1 MSALNVPV
9 NGAVVNPPL
18 KKTFRPR
25 FIGEDYSPSTG
36 HGSQASTAANDAT
49 ADDGKKKAGG
59 RKKARTATN
68 ATAGDGKKKS
78 GKKAKAANES
88 ETVADKKGPS
98 LSKQWADRILLD
110 KNQPWFAEANHTSG
124 GEAVYRWNGSYMQ
137 FIGSEEGASL
147 AADWMDGAYPEAA
160 CASLSKAAWAYSGQR
175 LRLKNPKPLQDMRRN
190 IISCADVYLELDKL
204 GNIIALPPDPSH
216 GMTYALNIAAGTEV
230 GKLHKLKSL
239 PKNSIFRAFIEKAL
253 PDPEVRALVQ
263 EQCGM
268 CLLPANYQMAT
279 WWTGAAGSG
288 KSTLAELCKA
298 MQRQVASI
306 GLDELSGTFG
316 LESLVGAS
324 LVVVDEVEQ
333 EKWAEGKWKSLV
345 GGNGVSVNRKNEK
358 ALLSYSMRAKWII
371 TSNAPPFVRDKSN
384 GVWRRICLVVFENVV
399 AEKEVVLE
407 LHNVM
412 LEKEAGLILDWMLE
426 GARELVK
433 RGHFMPEADRP
444 DVVRNAKEVA
454 RNDCDSV
461 RGWMKAFSVK
471 LSKTGKSKD
480 QVYTEYEQ
488 WCEATHQTALERRV
502 FWKGLRG
509 QLPGIGD
516 NLNRRVNGKQ
526 VYFCNIDWTY
536 PAPSIVALTTGE
548 QEELARKQGFEDK
561 AAAAKVEASR
571 HAQEYRESTRDAAWR
586 KTGT

>member
-18 KKTFRPR
+18 KKAFRPR
-25 FIGEDYSPSTG
+25 FIGGEDCSPSTG

-49 ADDGKKKAGG
+49 A
-59 RKKARTATN
+59 
-68 ATAGDGKKKS
+68 GDGKKKG
-78 GKKAKAANES
+78 GKKAKAANEGEAS
-88 ETVADKKGPS
+88 VEKKGPS

-110 KNQPWFAEANHTSG
+110 KDQPWFAEANHTSG

-147 AADWMDGAYPEAA
+147 AADWMDGAFPEAA
-160 CASLSKAAWAYSGQR
+160 CASLSKAAWAYGGQR
-175 LRLKNPKPLQDMRRN
+175 LRLKNPKPVQDMRRN

-204 GNIIALPPDPSH
+204 GNIIALAPDPVH
-216 GMTYALNIAAGTEV
+216 GMTYALNIAAGTPV

-239 PKNSIFRAFIEKAL
+239 PKNSIFRSFIEKAL
-253 PDPEVRALVQ
+253 PDPKVRALVQ

-433 RGHFMPEADRP
+433 RGHFMPEAMRP
-444 DVVRNAKEVA
+444 AVVQIAKEVA

-471 LSKTGKSKD
+471 LSKSGKGLDQVKSKD

-526 VYFCNIDWTY
+526 MYFCNIEWTY
-536 PAPSIVALTTGE
+536 PAPSMVALTSGE
-548 QEELARKQGFEDK
+548 QEELTRAQGFAEK
-561 AAAAKVEASR
+561 AAAAREEASR
-571 HAQEYRESTRDAAWR
+571 HSEAYVESTRDASWR